1 MCVFRPFCRYLKLYL
16 ATTNPAGATAAATK
30 QPLLSK
36 ISDHVVAEFAERA
49 PSAIAF
55 GSPGAKNKM
64 VSHIAF
70 PADGSNL
77 YNLKTGYFLP
87 GSRSRTYP
95 SVGTSKGSNG
105 EVLFCE
111 NLHLADAARTT
122 IYKQVPPEPTSRCPR
137 ANKQV
142 RPSSSRPACSVMVA
156 RLLPS
161 RSGSSVRRRPP
172 SCASLLL

>member
-1 MCVFRPFCRYLKLYL
+1 MCVFRPFCRYLELYL

-87 GSRSRTYP
+87 GSRSR
-95 SVGTSKGSNG
+95 
-105 EVLFCE
+105 
-111 NLHLADAARTT
+111 HLPISRHIQRIQRRGALLREPPPGGRGKDHHLQAGAPRAN
-122 IYKQVPPEPTSRCPR
+122 KQVPPEPTS
-137 ANKQV
+137 K
-142 RPSSSRPACSVMVA
+142 
-156 RLLPS
+156 
-161 RSGSSVRRRPP
+161 
-172 SCASLLL
+172 